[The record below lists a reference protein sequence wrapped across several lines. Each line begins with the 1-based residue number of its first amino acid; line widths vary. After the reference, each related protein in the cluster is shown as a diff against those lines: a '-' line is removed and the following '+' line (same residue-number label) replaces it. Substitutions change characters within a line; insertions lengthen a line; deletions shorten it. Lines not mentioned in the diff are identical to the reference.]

1 MLKLFKSRYCKNE
14 EGFSM
19 PEIIVT
25 LIIIGIL
32 AAIAIPIYMNQQIV
46 AIQAQVNTDVASS
59 VTALSRWQQNQ
70 ERYKAD
76 PLDSKY
82 YPAGTW
88 DSILI
93 RSDNQTTITLT
104 SQDWGD
110 AEKRQ
115 FCVLGTKVI
124 SGSTYSYYFST
135 LTQKGGVG
143 ACPAFVEPLDENY
156 N

>member
-1 MLKLFKSRYCKNE
+1 MLKLLKTRYRKSE

-19 PEIIVT
+19 PEIIIT

-70 ERYKAD
+70 EEYKAL
-76 PLDSKY
+76 PTAAEWSTL
-82 YPAGTW
+82 
-88 DSILI
+88 LI
-93 RSDNQTTITLT
+93 RSDTQTTIALT

-110 AEKRQ
+110 SEKRQ
-115 FCVLGTKVI
+115 FCVRGTKAI
-124 SGSTYSYYFST
+124 NGSTYSYYFST

>member
-1 MLKLFKSRYCKNE
+1 MLKLFKTRYHKNE

-19 PEIIVT
+19 PEIIIT

-70 ERYKAD
+70 EGYKAL
-76 PLDSKY
+76 PTAAEWSTL
-82 YPAGTW
+82 
-88 DSILI
+88 LI

-104 SQDWGD
+104 SQDWGV

-115 FCVLGTKVI
+115 FCVLGSKVI
-124 SGSTYSYYFST
+124 SGSTYRYYFST

-143 ACPAFVEPLDENY
+143 SCPAFVEPLDENY